1 MPSPSP
7 VTPEPQQTPTRF
19 HEGERAVQRRAG
31 VEEIA
36 ARVGRGVVN
45 AIAPDH
51 ARFLA
56 GQPFVVIAG
65 ADGDERLWAS
75 PLVGGVGF
83 ARALDERTVLL
94 AAALGDDDPLA
105 AAFDGPAARIG
116 ILAIEAHTRLRIR
129 LNGTARRTDEG
140 ILVAV
145 EESFGNCPKYIQR
158 RLPVQALDPS
168 AAAPASSGDALSPG
182 QVALVRSAD
191 TFYIASAHAE
201 RGADASH
208 RGGRPGFVEA
218 DDDGGALRFPDYAGN
233 RMFQTLGNLAV
244 DPRAGLLFL
253 DWRTGDAL
261 QVSGRATIVWD
272 EDEVALRP
280 GAERL
285 VDVTIEAVVQ
295 RERAMPA
302 RWELIEPSRLNPP
315 VRR

>member
-1 MPSPSP
+1 MPSSSQA
-7 VTPEPQQTPTRF
+7 TTGLSRF

-31 VEEIA
+31 VEEVA
-36 ARVGRGVVN
+36 ARVGRGVVT

-51 ARFLA
+51 AHFLA
-56 GQPFVVIAG
+56 RQPFVVVAG
-65 ADGDERLWAS
+65 TDGDGRVWAS
-75 PLVGGVGF
+75 PLVGGIGF
-83 ARALDERTVLL
+83 ARALDEHTVVL
-94 AAALGDDDPLA
+94 AAALGDGDPLA
-105 AAFDGPAARIG
+105 AAFDGDGARIG
-116 ILAIEAHTRLRIR
+116 ILAIESHTRSRIR
-129 LNGTARRTDEG
+129 LNGTARRTDDG

-158 RLPVQALDPS
+158 RLPVQALDQS
-168 AAAPASSGDALSPG
+168 AAP
-182 QVALVRSAD
+182 VRSGTSLSADQIAVVRAAD
-191 TFYIASAHAE
+191 TFFVASTHAQ

-218 DDDGGALRFPDYAGN
+218 ADDGRRLRWPDYAGN

-253 DWRTGDAL
+253 DWRTGSAL
-261 QVSGRATIVWD
+261 QVSGRGTIVWD
-272 EDEVALRP
+272 EDEVAGRP

-285 VDVTIEAVVQ
+285 VDVEVDAVRE

-315 VRR
+315 VRG